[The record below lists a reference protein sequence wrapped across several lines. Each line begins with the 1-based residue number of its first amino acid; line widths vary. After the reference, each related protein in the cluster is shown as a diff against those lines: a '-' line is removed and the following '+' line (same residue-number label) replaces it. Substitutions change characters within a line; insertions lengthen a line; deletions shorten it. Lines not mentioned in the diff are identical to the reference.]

1 MPIIGMTQ
9 EEILLATAEQVAA
22 GATSTART
30 SKLPGETQSEAN
42 ERLTQGYRD
51 LLARPVLTPE
61 LEEVGAEVRYV
72 RAGGAGRGEYRIV
85 TPFGTVIPA
94 GDATEWSVGIIPSY
108 SKYVTGSTL
117 GMFIMG
123 DGTVTNVGEVPVTT
137 ITKAGETS
145 TRSFEGQD
153 AYYTQRVG
161 TTGKTQA
168 QLDAAKG
175 QEEALQLNKD
185 IATLLG
191 GTVGADGKVTGVA
204 GKTVSSITPNADGT
218 TTITASDG
226 TKTTVRTPPSTT
238 TPVTTSPT
246 TVTPSGLTPSSGGS
260 NLVQRIEKNRVTN
273 ADGTIT
279 ITYTDGT
286 KSTISAGS
294 NAAGSN
300 AGTNYTGSG
309 SATDPFKLNGTNFT
323 GTLGG
328 VNYVNGVREDTAKRT
343 AQQEFR
349 ASLADFGLGDLAD
362 VVDGFIRNDY
372 TVSQIRLELPKTQS
386 YKDRFPGMEAL
397 KAAGQAVNEAT
408 YISMERGYLQ
418 TLAAY
423 GIETSTLGSRKQLG
437 TYISNLVSPREFEER
452 VNLAATRVKDNADVI
467 SQFKTYYPEVDNSA
481 LTAYLLNP
489 MVGMDIIKKQVRLAE
504 IGAAAMDVGFATGVS
519 LSTAEELRGAVG
531 EQDYQT
537 IRSAFGQAKVLSDQ
551 QSRLARI
558 EGTNYSQNEAIQGI
572 VGRDIQSQMASQKRA
587 ERETM
592 TRFGG
597 RSGVTSTSLKN
608 TEGI

>member
-1 MPIIGMTQ
+1 MPIQGMTE
-9 EEILLATAEQVAA
+9 EEILLATAEQVAS
-22 GATSTART
+22 GVKSTAR
-30 SKLPGETQSEAN
+30 SAKLEGETSAEAN
-42 ERLTQGYRD
+42 ARLTKAYKE
-51 LLARPVLTPE
+51 LLAKPILTPE
-61 LEEVGAEVRYV
+61 LEEIGAEVKFV
-72 RAGGAGRGEYRIV
+72 RQASGGVGEYVIV
-85 TPFGTVIPA
+85 TPFGAKIPA
-94 GDATEWSVGIIPSY
+94 DDATQWTTGIIPAN
-108 SKYVTGSTL
+108 SKYVTGTTL
-117 GMFIMG
+117 GTFSMG
-123 DGTVTNVGEVPVTT
+123 DGTVTNIGEVPFTT

-145 TRSFEGQD
+145 TRAFVGQD
-153 AYYTQRVG
+153 AYYTVKVG

-168 QLDAAKG
+168 QLDAEVG
-175 QEEALQLNKD
+175 QASALQFNKD

-191 GTVGADGKVTGVA
+191 GTVDPATGKVTGVA

-218 TTITASDG
+218 TTITSSDG

-246 TVTPSGLTPSSGGS
+246 TVTPSGFTPSSGGS
-260 NLVQRIEKNRVTN
+260 NLVQRIERSRVTN

-286 KSTISAGS
+286 KSTIS
-294 NAAGSN
+294 AGSN

-328 VNYVNGVREDTAKRT
+328 VNYVNGVREDTAKKT

-397 KAAGQAVNEAT
+397 RAAGQAVNEAT
-408 YISMERGYLQ
+408 YISMEKGYLQ
-418 TLAAY
+418 TLQAY
-423 GIETSTLGSRKQLG
+423 GLDTKALGGRKQLG

-452 VNLAATRVKDNADVI
+452 VNLAATRVKENADVI
-467 SQFKTYYPEVDNSA
+467 SQFKAYYPEVDNSA

-489 MVGMDIIKKQVRLAE
+489 TVGMDIIKKQVRTAE
-504 IGAAAMDVGFATGVS
+504 IGAAAMSAGFTELGSQVGLGTTTG
-519 LSTAEELRGAVG
+519 LIDAVG
-531 EQDYQT
+531 TSDYGT
-537 IRSAFGQAKVLSDQ
+537 LKKEFGAAKTLATQ
-551 QSRLARI
+551 QERLSRL
-558 EGTNYSQNEAIQGI
+558 EGQQYSQIEAVNAAIAQNQGAI
-572 VGRDIQSQMASQKRA
+572 LQSQRRAS
-587 ERETM
+587 REAA
-592 TRFGG
+592 RFGG
-597 RSGVTSTSLKN
+597 RSGVTSTSLKG